1 MADYTA
7 ALGGEVPLR
16 VSPFDQS
23 LPAPRASL
31 DVRAARVLPGDQSRR
46 DTFYSGGRPER
57 IVGPTFGIARQLAL
71 YRENEAP
78 YAAPALSRFH
88 VLV

>member
-1 MADYTA
+1 M
-7 ALGGEVPLR
+7 R
-16 VSPFDQS
+16 VSPYEQS

-31 DVRAARVLPGDQSRR
+31 DVRAARALPGEQSARAP
-46 DTFYSGGRPER
+46 YISAGRPER
-57 IVGPTFGIARQLAL
+57 IVGPTFGIARQLEL

-78 YAAPALSRFH
+78 YARPVLSRFH